1 MFPLKITTSYLSFYC
16 FGSKPFFLKCK
27 EFSRI
32 VCVSLFSYQGF
43 CRFRQLIYFITSFRL
58 CQELFSSFF
67 KFFFDVLL
75 PTFSL
80 TTRLFYHSFSSLS
93 RTFLFIFCFFIFHKK
108 QKIKRRR
115 RDLNPRAGYPTYTL
129 SRGTSSASWVLL
141 QTPNFQLLWNST
153 ASIWNALLI
162 IHKLYPIVNL
172 FFSFI

>member
-16 FGSKPFFLKCK
+16 FGSKTVLFWNVKNFRESYVFHCLVIKVSVVFDSSFTLSHLFDFVKNFFQV
-27 EFSRI
+27 FSNSFSMCCCR
-32 VCVSLFSYQGF
+32 LFS
-43 CRFRQLIYFITSFRL
+43 
-58 CQELFSSFF
+58 
-67 KFFFDVLL
+67 
-75 PTFSL
+75 P

-141 QTPNFQLLWNST
+141 QTPNFQLLWNSI
-153 ASIWNALLI
+153 A
-162 IHKLYPIVNL
+162 LYPKRI
-172 FFSFI
+172 IDYT